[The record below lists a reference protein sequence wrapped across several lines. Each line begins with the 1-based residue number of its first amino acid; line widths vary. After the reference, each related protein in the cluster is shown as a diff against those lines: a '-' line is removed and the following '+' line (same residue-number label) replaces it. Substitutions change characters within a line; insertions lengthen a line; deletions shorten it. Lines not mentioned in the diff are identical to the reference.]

1 MMKTTAAVQSP
12 VKCPQLET
20 TSFDTDVVVHSG
32 QNKSISVRVA
42 DIQPD
47 QMDNVLCLFTYSWE
61 VKYSTWKITSSNL
74 ECEALQFEFSD
85 VTLPIVTA
93 QFTVTS
99 GKNSVP
105 LDNPQN
111 ITVRIYKCGTMVT
124 NCGQCLS
131 MDPEYECGWCVGA
144 SPTCSL
150 QTLCPASDWLDR
162 SAVCPNPQILGE
174 MMPMIHH

>member
-1 MMKTTAAVQSP
+1 MLRGLCVSDAAPACPDHTTAAVRSP
-12 VKCPQLET
+12 VKCPQLD
-20 TSFDTDVVVHSG
+20 DTDVVVHSG

-47 QMDNVLCLFTYSWE
+47 NMDNVLCLFTYSWE

-85 VTLPIVTA
+85 VALPIVTA

-111 ITVRIYKCGTMVT
+111 IKVRIYKCGTMVT

-131 MDPEYECGWCVGA
+131 MDPEYECGDDA
-144 SPTCSL
+144 NDSPLEDMTVTVA
-150 QTLCPASDWLDR
+150 QN
-162 SAVCPNPQILGE
+162 SAQLE
-174 MMPMIHH
+174 F